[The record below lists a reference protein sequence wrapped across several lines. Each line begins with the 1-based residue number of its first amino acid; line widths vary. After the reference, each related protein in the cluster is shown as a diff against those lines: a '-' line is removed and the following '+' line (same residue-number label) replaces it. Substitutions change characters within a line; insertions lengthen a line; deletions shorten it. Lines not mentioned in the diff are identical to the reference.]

1 MLNRSTILIALA
13 LVSLSGAPSAAQ
25 DARYVM
31 IVNPKN
37 PVGRLSSVELSKIY
51 LGKIQAWNMN
61 GQLEQVLPVDLPS
74 SSPVRASFSQKVL
87 RRSVSEA
94 ESYWRQEVFAGR
106 NVPPPEQS
114 EADAIVTVRNEVGAI
129 AYVSANADLKG
140 VKVVT
145 VQ

>member
-13 LVSLSGAPSAAQ
+13 LVSLGGAPAAAQ
-25 DARYVM
+25 YVL

-51 LGKIQAWNMN
+51 LGKVQAWNMN

-74 SSPVRASFSQKVL
+74 SSPVRAQFSQKVL

-140 VKVVT
+140 VKVVS

>member
-1 MLNRSTILIALA
+1 MLNRSAILIALA
-13 LVSLSGAPSAAQ
+13 LVSLSGAPAAAQ
-25 DARYVM
+25 YVM

-37 PVGRLSSVELSKIY
+37 PIGRLSSVELSKIY
-51 LGKIQAWNMN
+51 LGKVQAWNMN

-74 SSPVRASFSQKVL
+74 SSPVRAQFSQKVL